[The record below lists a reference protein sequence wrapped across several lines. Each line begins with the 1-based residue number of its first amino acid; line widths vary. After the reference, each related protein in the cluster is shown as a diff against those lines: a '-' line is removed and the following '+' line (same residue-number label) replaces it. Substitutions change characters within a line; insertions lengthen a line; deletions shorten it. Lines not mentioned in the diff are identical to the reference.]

1 MKAAEIKLAWEGP
14 PQCQDCGIR
23 HLVLF
28 SDLNYCDF
36 NLIHQPI
43 EEPRFEAKEY
53 LYRIGEQPDCIFTLR
68 EGLVKLVQYLP
79 NGNQR
84 IVRLLKPGDIAGIE
98 ALSGEP
104 THQDAIALTP
114 LRVCRIPAPVIERLS
129 KETPRMH
136 RQLMAHWQQVMNK
149 AEFWLTELSIGP
161 ARIRVARLLVRLA
174 EYQVED
180 TTYLPRREDIGAILG
195 ITTES
200 ASRITASFKREGFLE
215 EFDNQRAIVDVPAL
229 RKLKC

>member
-1 MKAAEIKLAWEGP
+1 MKAAEIELAWQGP

-28 SDLNYCDF
+28 SDLHYSDF

-43 EEPRFEAKEY
+43 EEPRFAEKEY
-53 LYRIGEQPDCIFTLR
+53 LYRIGEQSDCIFTLR

-79 NGNQR
+79 SGNQR

-104 THQDAIALTP
+104 THQDAVVLTP
-114 LRVCRIPAPVIERLS
+114 LRVCQIPVPVIERLS
-129 KETPRMH
+129 KETPRLH

-161 ARIRVARLLVRLA
+161 ARLRVARLLVRLA
-174 EYQVED
+174 EYQIED
-180 TTYLPRREDIGAILG
+180 ATYLPRREDIGAILG

-200 ASRITASFKREGFLE
+200 ASRIIASFKREGLLE
-215 EFDNQRAIVDVPAL
+215 EFDNQRATIDVPAL
-229 RKLKC
+229 RKLSG